1 MCLMNQ
7 LPLVFEQV
15 NAAHK
20 ICHYDLCEEIIDD
33 RIGKVV
39 PMDVNYVEKVEN
51 EVKTWVQD

>member
-1 MCLMNQ
+1 MNQ